1 MWSRR
6 RGDEGSHVTELSG
19 GLQRWAPEA
28 RRRSA
33 VTVGRISRRGKAW
46 ARRVAAGAARC
57 ARCGHLILPREPW
70 DLGHADYDQS
80 VYTGPEHRACNRGD
94 RGTAP
99 ESGIAR
105 KRFDVADVAG
115 VLKRPWV

>member
-1 MWSRR
+1 MGA
-6 RGDEGSHVTELSG
+6 RGKTT
-19 GLQRWAPEA
+19 QRGYGWTHQQT
-28 RRRSA
+28 R
-33 VTVGRISRRGKAW
+33 KAW